1 MPKAKRIRV
10 VMRRI
15 GRLPPPA
22 NETPQ
27 ERFIRLASG
36 PTGRVTRLLRDLRLL
51 GNLAGP
57 SYAPTPEMI
66 GQIERIVLAEVEQT
80 FSRFRPK
87 VPPREQLP
95 ENTFRLQQHD
105 GAAR

>member
-1 MPKAKRIRV
+1 MSKAKRIRV

-57 SYAPTPEMI
+57 SYAPGQELWRVEIAVNDELRDSAFFPEPWEAM
-66 GQIERIVLAEVEQT
+66 
-80 FSRFRPK
+80 
-87 VPPREQLP
+87 REFFDSYMNEKLSEP
-95 ENTFRLQQHD
+95 VSS
-105 GAAR
+105 